1 MKGFLNL
8 KKEFCLIQDVFAE
21 PKFKLFKNYSIEHQ
35 LIYLQD
41 ISPEIL
47 ENFAKQAGSW
57 SSQNDSTNRAT
68 SRPSVNIAT
77 RCIYYRIKG

>member
-47 ENFAKQAGSW
+47 ENFAKRRGVGAVKMTALIERLAGPV
-57 SSQNDSTNRAT
+57 STLPLDVFT
-68 SRPSVNIAT
+68 T
-77 RCIYYRIKG
+77 E